1 MSIDDRFHGL
11 STLIRVVSTNVET
24 SGSGFFYEKLGKP
37 WKEHPDVRDVEDT
50 WVVTNRHVL
59 LPRIGGKEF
68 VPESFTFNLR
78 KIENDVI
85 VWDPITLDKAELLKR
100 AKLHP
105 NKNVDVAVVGIQ
117 DILNKRGENKVDI
130 KWHAVSKDD
139 LPQNNKSTIEVS
151 DDIVA
156 IGYPRG
162 FYDEVNVFPIVK
174 SGTIASRWGSNFNGK
189 PYFLIDAKLFPGSS
203 GSVVLT
209 KPKEVHVKEGKLEY
223 SNEKKFSFLGIYSGE
238 PFLREP
244 PIESDEMTIILKPTF
259 NVGIVW
265 YGYLVE
271 EILEKGI
278 ELSV

>member
-1 MSIDDRFHGL
+1 MGIDDRFHGL
-11 STLIRVVSTNVET
+11 STLIRVVSTTLET

-37 WKEHPDVRDVEDT
+37 WEEHPDVRDIEGT

-78 KIENDVI
+78 KIENGVI
-85 VWDPITLDKAELLKR
+85 VWDPITLDKDELLKR

-105 NKNVDVAVVGIQ
+105 NKNVDVAVVDIQ
-117 DILNKRGENKVDI
+117 DLLNKRGENKVDI
-130 KWHAVSKDD
+130 RWHAVSKDD
-139 LPQNNKSTIEVS
+139 LPQNNRSTIEVS

-203 GSVVLT
+203 GSIVLT
-209 KPKEVHVKEGKLEY
+209 KPKDVYVKDGKLQHTD
-223 SNEKKFSFLGIYSGE
+223 EKKFSFLGIYSGE
-238 PFLREP
+238 PFLKEP

-271 EILEKGI
+271 EILEKGVG
-278 ELSV
+278 LSV